1 MRWHYIFIACL
12 FCWFYWS
19 GCVVKVVYF
28 LVVCLWLLLLALCLL
43 FSWWFVVFRRLRWL
57 LTFIVVIL
65 AGLGLVAWFA
75 LVGVGWFCVVWCY
88 VYCFPQVGCGV

>member
-1 MRWHYIFIACL
+1 MVVVAC
-12 FCWFYWS
+12 F
-19 GCVVKVVYF
+19 V
-28 LVVCLWLLLLALCLL
+28 LAV
-43 FSWWFVVFRRLRWL
+43 SWWFAVFRRLRWL